1 MLGKK
6 TVTFADD
13 VRSDTSEEAFESLKK
28 PNYAGKKLTDPVKE
42 VEVSI
47 SNYFTIEWNSI
58 TLIK

>member
-47 SNYFTIEWNSI
+47 SNYFTIE
-58 TLIK
+58 